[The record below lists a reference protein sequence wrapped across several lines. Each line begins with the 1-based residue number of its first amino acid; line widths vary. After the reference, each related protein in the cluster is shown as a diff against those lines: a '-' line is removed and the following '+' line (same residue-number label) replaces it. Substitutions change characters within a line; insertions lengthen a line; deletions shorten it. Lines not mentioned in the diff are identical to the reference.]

1 MRYKKLGKTNFD
13 VSICGFG
20 SYRVDYSVAQHEEA
34 LKKALLSGFNLID
47 TSANYS
53 DGGSELL
60 IGKVLSGLISENKIQ
75 RKDICLV
82 SKGGYIQGNNFLIA
96 RQREINGNPYPEL
109 VKCSPGLWH
118 CIHPEFL
125 SVQIDSSLERLQTD
139 YLDVY
144 LLHNPEYFLQYTSY
158 ESLDILREEYYRRIE
173 KAFRYLETEVSAGRI
188 RYYGISSN
196 TFGDQSN
203 SDTFTSLEI
212 VCRIADSISHDNHF
226 AVVQAPLNLMEKAC
240 ASERNQEDNTET
252 FLGVAEKKNLGVL
265 INRPLNAIV
274 KNKLIRLA
282 GYPTKN
288 QVSLKQLD
296 SGISDLKKIEK
307 EIISVLV
314 ETSNFQASDKKALS
328 ECLSLGIILEEYL
341 SKFNGAAHFKDMR
354 IQYFVPRANYAIK
367 TLTPMLKTE
376 NELLM
381 LNTYSMLVN
390 DVFGLVT
397 DYLNGK
403 TNKQNEEIHRELN
416 NFLPEEIHEIPLS
429 QKALIMIN
437 SLENVSCTL
446 VGMRSSE
453 YVADVLSAVEKG
465 CFPACALFWRQE

>member
-1 MRYKKLGKTNFD
+1 
-13 VSICGFG
+13 
-20 SYRVDYSVAQHEEA
+20 
-34 LKKALLSGFNLID
+34 
-47 TSANYS
+47 
-53 DGGSELL
+53 
-60 IGKVLSGLISENKIQ
+60 
-75 RKDICLV
+75 
-82 SKGGYIQGNNFLIA
+82 
-96 RQREINGNPYPEL
+96 
-109 VKCSPGLWH
+109 
-118 CIHPEFL
+118 
-125 SVQIDSSLERLQTD
+125 
-139 YLDVY
+139 
-144 LLHNPEYFLQYTSY
+144 
-158 ESLDILREEYYRRIE
+158 
-173 KAFRYLETEVSAGRI
+173 
-188 RYYGISSN
+188 
-196 TFGDQSN
+196 
-203 SDTFTSLEI
+203 
-212 VCRIADSISHDNHF
+212 
-226 AVVQAPLNLMEKAC
+226 MEKAC
-240 ASERNQEDNTET
+240 AFERNQADNTET
-252 FLGVAEKKNLGVL
+252 FLGVVGKKNLGVL

-314 ETSNFQASDKKALS
+314 ETSNFQASDKKAIS

-354 IQYFVPRANYAIK
+354 IQYFVPRANYVIK

-381 LNTYSMLVN
+381 LNAYSMLVN
-390 DVFGLVT
+390 EVFGLVA

-446 VGMRSSE
+446 VGMRSPE
-453 YVADVLSAVEKG
+453 YVTDVLSAVEKG